1 MAAADVWYDGAL
13 VGWDEVLASPLCH
26 AMQRGALVFDVG
38 RMRLG
43 TGGVRLLFRAREHIE
58 RFLRSAALIGLTVP
72 WDGTRLLAAT
82 VETVRAAS
90 ADTGD
95 ALVRWSAFVS
105 TLEADVVPRA
115 AARASVAIALIS
127 PEDSAQPGEPPASR
141 AATARVWVPRD
152 LRKAGP
158 EVFPPQAKVSAS
170 YLGPMLAKRRALSEG
185 FDEVVLLDGD
195 GRVAEAPTANVFVV
209 QAGTLT
215 TPPTERTLA
224 GITRDSVLALA
235 RAEGIPVAE
244 RHLSPEEIERADEAF
259 LTATSLPVQPIAS
272 FGEHQLSAAPGPITT
287 RIRELLLACERGRD
301 ARFASWTIAA

>member
-1 MAAADVWYDGAL
+1 
-13 VGWDEVLASPLCH
+13 
-26 AMQRGALVFDVG
+26 MQRGALVFDVG

-43 TGGVRLLFRAREHIE
+43 AGGSRLLFRAREHIE

-72 WDGTRLLAAT
+72 WDSTRLLAAT
-82 VETVRAAS
+82 VETVRAAT
-90 ADTGD
+90 ADTTD

-127 PEDSAQPGEPPASR
+127 PEDSAAPGEPPPSR

-195 GRVAEAPTANVFVV
+195 GHVAEAPTANVFVV

-215 TPPTERTLA
+215 TPPTERILA

-244 RHLSPEEIERADEAF
+244 AHLSPEQLERADEAF
-259 LTATSLPVQPIAS
+259 LTATSLPVQPVAS
-272 FGEHQLSAAPGPITT
+272 FGEHRLGAAPGPLTT

-301 ARFASWTIAA
+301 GRFASWITAG